1 MGVQLKRK
9 GISMNKTSLILAFG
23 LLLGACATTAK
34 YDSDLNSLIGKSKE
48 ALIQQ
53 MGSPSAVKMLPN
65 GDEVIAYTK
74 ANDVYVP
81 SEFYLYN
88 QGALSNEGDLY
99 APFLDHYDFSPY
111 GGAFG
116 YTVEYVCQTAF
127 YLQGGRVVGW
137 KWRGNDCASY

>member
-1 MGVQLKRK
+1 MK
-9 GISMNKTSLILAFG
+9 KTSLILAFG
-23 LLLGACATTAK
+23 LLLGACASNAK
-34 YDSDLNSLIGKSKE
+34 YDSELNSLIGKSK
-48 ALIQQ
+48 ADLIQK
-53 MGSPSAVKMLPN
+53 MGAPSAVKMLSN

-99 APFLDHYDFSPY
+99 APFLDNYDYSPY
-111 GGAFG
+111 GDAFG
-116 YTVEYVCQTAF
+116 YTVEYVCKTAF